1 MCYLQKTSPDF
12 KPPLTK
18 AACRQTGR
26 QAILS
31 ITMRILWP
39 DLVGTSSKYRVRD
52 LESIGFRVSASGTHT
67 SRTMML
73 EELEVTLATVPS
85 NATHE
90 AYVSKIIDEN
100 VLGKSTQA
108 TRKLTAQRLGELY
121 SFDVGVP
128 LFRVFRLYWD
138 RDRRGHRLLALLLA
152 LARDPLL
159 RATASGVLEMVPDE
173 AFDRRSMTD
182 AVRSVVGDRLNDNTI
197 DKVVRNAAS
206 TWTQSGHL
214 VGRVSKH
221 RRRVNPTPAS
231 TAFALFLGY
240 SLGMRGEGLLR
251 SMWIR
256 VLDLSVDE
264 ALKMAGDAKRLGLL
278 NMSLG
283 GGVIEISFTRLL
295 TDAEKGVMH
304 GTN

>member
-1 MCYLQKTSPDF
+1 MHYLQQTSPDF

-31 ITMRILWP
+31 ITMRTLWP
-39 DLVGTSSKYRVRD
+39 DLVGASSKYRVED
-52 LESIGFRVSASGTHT
+52 LESLGFRLGASGTHT

-73 EELEVTLATVPS
+73 EELEVLLATVPA
-85 NATHE
+85 NAKRE
-90 AYVSKIIDEN
+90 AYVSEIIDQN

-108 TRKLTAQRLGELY
+108 TRKLTAQRLSELY
-121 SFDVGVP
+121 SFNVDVP
-128 LFRVFRLYWD
+128 LFRVFRFYWG
-138 RDRRGHRLLALLLA
+138 RDRRGHALLALLLA

-159 RATASGVLEMVPDE
+159 RATASGVLEMVADE
-173 AFDRRSMTD
+173 AFDRQSMRD
-182 AVRSVVGDRLNDNTI
+182 AVRAVVGDRLNDNTI
-197 DKVVRNAAS
+197 DKVARNAAS

-214 VGRVSKH
+214 IGRVNKH
-221 RRRVNPTPAS
+221 RRLVSATPAS

-240 SLGMRGEGLLR
+240 SLGMRGKSLFR

-256 VLDLSVDE
+256 VLDLSVDDAME
-264 ALKMAGDAKRLGLL
+264 MASDAKRLGLL

-283 GGVIEISFTRLL
+283 GGVVEISFARLPS
-295 TDAEKGVMH
+295 DAGKGVMH
-304 GTN
+304 GKN

>member
-1 MCYLQKTSPDF
+1 
-12 KPPLTK
+12 
-18 AACRQTGR
+18 
-26 QAILS
+26 
-31 ITMRILWP
+31 
-39 DLVGTSSKYRVRD
+39 
-52 LESIGFRVSASGTHT
+52 
-67 SRTMML
+67 
-73 EELEVTLATVPS
+73 
-85 NATHE
+85 
-90 AYVSKIIDEN
+90 
-100 VLGKSTQA
+100 
-108 TRKLTAQRLGELY
+108 
-121 SFDVGVP
+121 
-128 LFRVFRLYWD
+128 
-138 RDRRGHRLLALLLA
+138 
-152 LARDPLL
+152 
-159 RATASGVLEMVPDE
+159 
-173 AFDRRSMTD
+173 MTD

>member
-1 MCYLQKTSPDF
+1 MAK
-12 KPPLTK
+12 
-18 AACRQTGR
+18 
-26 QAILS
+26 
-31 ITMRILWP
+31 
-39 DLVGTSSKYRVRD
+39 VR
-52 LESIGFRVSASGTHT
+52 
-67 SRTMML
+67 
-73 EELEVTLATVPS
+73 
-85 NATHE
+85 
-90 AYVSKIIDEN
+90 SKIIDEN

>member
-1 MCYLQKTSPDF
+1 MLF
-12 KPPLTK
+12 
-18 AACRQTGR
+18 
-26 QAILS
+26 
-31 ITMRILWP
+31 LWP
-39 DLVGTSSKYRVRD
+39 DLVEKLSGDRSRP
-52 LESIGFRVSASGTHT
+52 LEALGFRMGNKGTHT

-73 EELEVTLATVPS
+73 KELEVLLATVPA
-85 NATHE
+85 NATRE

-121 SFDVGVP
+121 SFDIGVP
-128 LFRVFRLYWD
+128 LFRVFRFYWD
-138 RDRRGHRLLALLLA
+138 RDRRGHALLALLLA

-159 RATASGVLEMVPDE
+159 RATASSVLGLVPDE
-173 AFDRRSMTD
+173 AFDRQSMRD
-182 AVRSVVGDRLNDNTI
+182 AVRAAVGDRLNDNTI

-214 VGRVSKH
+214 VGRVNKQ
-221 RRRVNPTPAS
+221 RRRVSPTPAS

-240 SLGMRGEGLLR
+240 SLGMRGESLLR

-256 VLDLSVDE
+256 ILDLSVDD
-264 ALKMAGDAKRLGLL
+264 ALKMASDAKRLGLL

-283 GGVIEISFTRLL
+283 GGVIEISFARLL
-295 TDAEKGVMH
+295 SDAGKGVMY
-304 GTN
+304 GAN